1 MAGIVALA
9 LVLAFAPNAS
19 AHAPT
24 FAVYSKY
31 EATVSGRRIAFVF
44 ALDRP
49 SVLQLIQRDVTH
61 TPVDVATVDQH
72 RAFFSQF
79 LFARFSVSNDG
90 ASCAH
95 PPELGRFFWDEPTKR
110 VVAVTSFGCSGD
122 LNQLTIRS
130 TVTHDMPTAHEL
142 VGDLLYDDVQ
152 TRSTFANDDVEAHLS
167 LSALASGGDKAVAPR
182 RRGKF
187 SFVGVPDRERR
198 YDDLARAELGGDALT
213 AARVPVGRLEAVL
226 YFIGQGILHIF
237 TGYDHVL
244 FIITL
249 VLVVATWRRLAVII
263 TSFTLAHS
271 MTLAAGALGWVVLP
285 SRIIEPAIA
294 LTVLAVA
301 ADALARPRGSARAWV
316 TFVFGLIHGFGL
328 SSALRTMGLS
338 GGALLRA
345 LFGFNVGVELG
356 QLLIV
361 LPLFPLVLRLRAH
374 EALYLRVRRAV
385 CTVVAAVAVVWFI
398 LRVVGRGASS

>member
-1 MAGIVALA
+1 MAAAIVM
-9 LVLAFAPNAS
+9 AFAPHAA

-61 TPVDVATVDQH
+61 APVDVATVSQH

-90 ASCAH
+90 APCAH

-110 VVAVTSFGCSGD
+110 VVAVTSFVCPGV

-142 VGDLLYDDVQ
+142 VGDLLYDGAQ
-152 TRSTFANDDVEAHLS
+152 ARSTFANDDVEAHLS
-167 LSALASGGDKAVAPR
+167 LPALAAAGGDSAVAPR

-198 YDDLARAELGGDALT
+198 YDDLARAELGGDALM
-213 AARVPVGRLEAVL
+213 APHVSAGRLESVL

-244 FIITL
+244 FIVTL
-249 VLVVATWRRLAVII
+249 MLVVASWRRLAVIV

-271 MTLAAGALGWVVLP
+271 LTLAVGALGWVVLP

-316 TFVFGLIHGFGL
+316 TFGFGLIHGFGL
-328 SSALRTMGLS
+328 SSALRTIGLS

-345 LFGFNVGVELG
+345 LFGFNIGVELG

-374 EALYLRVRRAV
+374 EALYARVRRAV
-385 CTVVAAVAVVWFI
+385 CVVVAAVAMVWFI
-398 LRVVGRGASS
+398 VRVAGRGASG